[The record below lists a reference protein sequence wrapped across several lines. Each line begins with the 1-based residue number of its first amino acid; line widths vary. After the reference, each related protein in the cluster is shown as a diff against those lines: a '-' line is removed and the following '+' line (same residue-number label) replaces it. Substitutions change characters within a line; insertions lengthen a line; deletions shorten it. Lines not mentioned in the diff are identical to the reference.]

1 MNKQRKKF
9 GEGLERIIEDI
20 NIGFDLDL
28 PRVQSQGSS
37 ESCPAEQKCVNYI
50 AYLYWQ
56 DCLHEPLMDLF
67 QWDRKQFPNRQISGR
82 SFQSYF
88 ANPLS
93 STALRRGFDQRL
105 RLRSEKERARV
116 YEYWCK
122 ILHDATWIKKNSL
135 AESNSPV
142 RVNSSAATPT
152 ANTPD
157 KCTPETN
164 GSMSS
169 KRKNKNNPEVFS
181 TAPSSPIFD
190 FDTCSSSDACDGGY
204 GSDTYALSD
213 FDKFDGF
220 DFDFA
225 VEALTDIDDYGIVP
239 SAPAKVSVPF
249 TTSPQIDALQS
260 KINDGMIVKKSP
272 SRAMHPGLSNSKSLS
287 FNNSTSPGRSFSST
301 IVSTVPN
308 SRVPTPLTSFASD
321 TFRSPVY
328 PVMRISPSLTPLDE
342 GKLIPML
349 SDLVTKGPFSKRLA
363 WFKDIPLRLRYEV
376 ERLAR
381 ACDITPETI
390 LSEDVLAEDHSYD
403 ALYQILS
410 RGPYKNKIERSKLC
424 VWRVATESY
433 MDPEKQ
439 TMVVFS
445 GQLEWKDER
454 LVLVLNPLKLEKSHR
469 FARRYG
475 ADRFLEILLPSKHPS
490 KSGRDAEIFGKAL
503 GKWLSNEYHY
513 LIGRRWRAFYLE
525 DLKSKSK
532 ANSFSG
538 SGRKAFLFAVDG
550 EDFLGTLPGISPMD
564 ETSENHTPMTVEQL
578 VDWHIHYGRN
588 THQEYSK
595 LFTRIRLGLS
605 RTTAT
610 ITLRPEEFIYD
621 DDPRQEKMSD
631 GFAMMSRSLGR
642 AIADSI
648 CLSKVPT
655 CFQGRIAGAKGVWV
669 VAKDDQDIHVKGLRH
684 FETERGYWLVINASQ
699 LKVQPPPCDT
709 SLMFDKHQLTFDVSS
724 YSQPPQPVHL
734 NTQFL
739 MVLQDRG
746 TNKEYILSL
755 IPKEADKFY
764 SEFLLVQNG
773 DSAACRAWVRQNG
786 GDASSQIPALNEST
800 FPPSRTVQLNMFLDA
815 GFLPSNLAFV
825 RRLFKENFLGDFV
838 QKLEALK
845 IKIPKSTYKAQIHL
859 DLGDSWEDGTT
870 DLDGIDVLVARA
882 PAHLPSDIQK
892 CRAVFHPALRYLK
905 NVAIFPTKGEVPLAS
920 LLSGG
925 DYDGDEVWVC
935 WDQEIVKPFVNY
947 PMPEIPEPEEYGLV
961 KVSRRVGDMPFDR
974 FMENS
979 FIFNM
984 SQNPL
989 GLCTNEHER
998 YCYHRGGIGSPLAI
1012 HFSGLLSH
1020 LADIRKSGYE
1030 YPAENRQKYRESL
1043 GPLTLRNPAYKTDKT
1058 PEQDRDSIT
1067 WKSDN
1072 ILDCLRF
1079 EVVEMAKERIYSR
1092 LNDDC
1097 PSINIPKVDE
1107 DLIAP
1112 WKQTWDR
1119 AIQERNS
1126 GCSKLLDAIKKLRE
1140 QVEAAF
1146 ETYRRVTDKL
1156 SHAAKVTFAAESLMS
1171 IQPPDIDHPVA
1182 IVWKESAFEWKNLLA
1197 SCAYQC
1203 PPDSWF
1209 TWYAAFKTL
1218 CDMKARANGHWYS
1231 VKAPIYH
1238 RLTMSKSMMKKIET
1252 ERRKAET
1259 EEELLLLRSLEE
1271 QEILDN
1277 DSDDDWYSV
1286 V

>member
-1 MNKQRKKF
+1 MSKQRKKS
-9 GEGLERIIEDI
+9 GKDLERIIEDI

-28 PRVQSQGSS
+28 PRVQSQGPS
-37 ESCPAEQKCVNYI
+37 ESCPAEQKCVSYI
-50 AYLYWQ
+50 IYLYWN
-56 DCLHEPLMDLF
+56 DHLHEPLVELF
-67 QWDRKQFPNRQISGR
+67 KWDRRQFPNRQISGR

-88 ANPLS
+88 ADPLS
-93 STALRRGFDQRL
+93 STALRRGLDQPL
-105 RLRSEKERARV
+105 RLRSEKEKAGV
-116 YEYWCK
+116 YEYWSK
-122 ILHDATWIKKNSL
+122 VLYDAYWIARHNL
-135 AESNSPV
+135 AESTSPG
-142 RVNSSAATPT
+142 RDTSST
-152 ANTPD
+152 ANSTTDTPD
-157 KCTPETN
+157 KCTAETN
-164 GSMSS
+164 GNMSV
-169 KRKNKNNPEVFS
+169 KRKNKNNPE
-181 TAPSSPIFD
+181 TPPKKRKQLKL
-190 FDTCSSSDACDGGY
+190 G
-204 GSDTYALSD
+204 
-213 FDKFDGF
+213 
-220 DFDFA
+220 
-225 VEALTDIDDYGIVP
+225 DYGIGTSASPKV
-239 SAPAKVSVPF
+239 SAPVM
-249 TTSPQIDALQS
+249 TSPRIDTLQS

-272 SRAMHPGLSNSKSLS
+272 SRTMHPGLSNSKSLS
-287 FNNSTSPGRSFSST
+287 LNDSSSPGRSFSST
-301 IVSTVPN
+301 TVSTVPN
-308 SRVPTPLTSFASD
+308 SRVTTPLTSFAST
-321 TFRSPVY
+321 TFRSPIY
-328 PVMRISPSLTPLDE
+328 PVMRISPTLTPLDE

-349 SDLVTKGPFSKRLA
+349 SDLVTNGPFSKRLA
-363 WFKDIPLRLRYEV
+363 WFKDVPLRLRYEV

-390 LSEDVLAEDHSYD
+390 LSEDVLTEDQSYD
-403 ALYQILS
+403 DLCHNLY
-410 RGPYKNKIERSKLC
+410 RGPYKNKFERSKLT
-424 VWRVATESY
+424 VWRVATETY
-433 MDPEKQ
+433 MDAEKQ

-445 GQLEWKDER
+445 GQLEWKGER

-475 ADRFLEILLPSKHPS
+475 ADRFLEILLPSKHPT
-490 KSGRDAEIFGKAL
+490 KCGRDAEIFGKAL

-513 LIGRRWRAFYLE
+513 LLGRRWRAFYLE

-532 ANSFSG
+532 TTSFSG

-550 EDFLGTLPGISPMD
+550 EDFLGTLPRISPMD

-578 VDWHIHYGRN
+578 VDWHIHYDRN

-631 GFAMMSRSLGR
+631 GCAMMSRSLGR
-642 AIADSI
+642 AIADSL

-655 CFQGRIAGAKGVWV
+655 CFQGRIAGAKGIWV
-669 VAKDDQDIHVKGLRH
+669 VAKDNRDIHVKGLRH

-709 SLMFDKHQLTFDVSS
+709 SLMIDKHQLTFDVSS

-755 IPKEADKFY
+755 ILEEADKFY

-800 FPPSRTVQLNMFLDA
+800 FSHSLTGRLNMLLDA
-815 GFLPSNLAFV
+815 GFSPSTLAFV
-825 RRLFKENFLGDFV
+825 RRLFKEYSLGGFV

-845 IKIPKSTYKAQIHL
+845 IKTPQSTYVYCIPDPYGVLEEGQVHL

-947 PMPEIPEPEEYGLV
+947 PMPDIPEPEEYGLV

-974 FMENS
+974 FMEYS

-1058 PEQDRDSIT
+1058 PEQDGDLIT

-1079 EVVEMAKERIYSR
+1079 EVVEMVKERIYSR

-1097 PSINIPKVDE
+1097 PSINIPRVDE
-1107 DLIAP
+1107 DLIAT
-1112 WKQTWDR
+1112 WKRIWDR

-1126 GCSKLLDAIKKLRE
+1126 GCSKLLEAIKKLRE
-1140 QVEAAF
+1140 QVEAAS
-1146 ETYRRVTDKL
+1146 ESYRRVTDKL
-1156 SHAAKVTFAAESLMS
+1156 SHAAKVTFAAESLMA
-1171 IQPPDIDHPVA
+1171 IKPPDIDHPVA
-1182 IVWKESAFEWKNLLA
+1182 IVWKESDYEWKNLLA

-1203 PPDSWF
+1203 SPDSWF
-1209 TWYAAFKTL
+1209 TWHAAFKVL
-1218 CDMKARANGHWYS
+1218 CHMKARANGNWYS

-1238 RLTMSKSMMKKIET
+1238 RLTMNKSMMKKIEI

>member
-1 MNKQRKKF
+1 MR
-9 GEGLERIIEDI
+9 
-20 NIGFDLDL
+20 
-28 PRVQSQGSS
+28 
-37 ESCPAEQKCVNYI
+37 
-50 AYLYWQ
+50 
-56 DCLHEPLMDLF
+56 
-67 QWDRKQFPNRQISGR
+67 
-82 SFQSYF
+82 
-88 ANPLS
+88 
-93 STALRRGFDQRL
+93 
-105 RLRSEKERARV
+105 
-116 YEYWCK
+116 
-122 ILHDATWIKKNSL
+122 
-135 AESNSPV
+135 
-142 RVNSSAATPT
+142 
-152 ANTPD
+152 
-157 KCTPETN
+157 
-164 GSMSS
+164 
-169 KRKNKNNPEVFS
+169 
-181 TAPSSPIFD
+181 
-190 FDTCSSSDACDGGY
+190 
-204 GSDTYALSD
+204 
-213 FDKFDGF
+213 
-220 DFDFA
+220 
-225 VEALTDIDDYGIVP
+225 
-239 SAPAKVSVPF
+239 
-249 TTSPQIDALQS
+249 
-260 KINDGMIVKKSP
+260 
-272 SRAMHPGLSNSKSLS
+272 PGLSNSKGLS
-287 FNNSTSPGRSFSST
+287 FNDSTSPGRSFSST
-301 IVSTVPN
+301 TVSTVPN
-308 SRVPTPLTSFASD
+308 SRVTTPLTSFASA
-321 TFRSPVY
+321 TFRLPRY
-328 PVMRISPSLTPLDE
+328 PVMRISPTLTPLDE

-349 SDLVTKGPFSKRLA
+349 SDLVTKGPFSKRLE
-363 WFKDIPLRLRYEV
+363 WFKDVPLRLRYEV

-381 ACDITPETI
+381 ACDIMPETI
-390 LSEDVLAEDHSYD
+390 LSEDILIEDQSYHT
-403 ALYQILS
+403 LFQILS
-410 RGPYKNKIERSKLC
+410 RGPYKNKIEKPKLG

-433 MDPEKQ
+433 MDPEKR

-475 ADRFLEILLPSKHPS
+475 ADRFLEVLLPSKHPT

-513 LIGRRWRAFYLE
+513 LLGRRWRAFYLE

-532 ANSFSG
+532 TTSFSG

-550 EDFLGTLPGISPMD
+550 EDFLGTPSGISPMD
-564 ETSENHTPMTVEQL
+564 ETSENHAPMTVEQL
-578 VDWHIHYGRN
+578 VDWHIHYARN

-642 AIADSI
+642 AIADSL

-655 CFQGRIAGAKGVWV
+655 IFQGRIAGAKGIWL
-669 VAKDDQDIHVKGLRH
+669 VAKDDQDIHVKGLRN

-699 LKVQPPPCDT
+699 LKVQPPP
-709 SLMFDKHQLTFDVSS
+709 LVILLTFDVSS

-734 NTQFL
+734 NIQFL

-746 TNKEYILSL
+746 VNKEYILSL
-755 IPKEADKFY
+755 IPDEADKFY

-773 DSAACRAWVRQNG
+773 DPVACRAWVRKNG

-800 FPPSRTVQLNMFLDA
+800 FPTNHTAQLNGLLDA
-815 GFLPSNLAFV
+815 GFSPSNLAFV
-825 RRLFKENFLGDFV
+825 RRLFKENSLGGFV

-845 IKIPKSTYKAQIHL
+845 IKIPQSTYVYCIPDPYGVLEEGQIHL

-905 NVAIFPTKGEVPLAS
+905 HVAIFPTKGDVPLAS

-974 FMENS
+974 FMEYA

-1043 GPLTLRNPAYKTDKT
+1043 GPLTLRNPAYKIDKAS
-1058 PEQDRDSIT
+1058 EQDGEPIT

-1079 EVVEMAKERIYSR
+1079 EVVETVKARIYSR
-1092 LNDDC
+1092 LNNDC

-1107 DLIAP
+1107 DLIAI
-1112 WKQTWDR
+1112 WKKTWDR

-1126 GCSKLLDAIKKLRE
+1126 GCSKLLDAINKLRE
-1140 QVEAAF
+1140 QVEAAS

-1156 SHAAKVTFAAESLMS
+1156 SHAAKVTFAAESLMA
-1171 IQPPDIDHPVA
+1171 IKPPDIDHPVA
-1182 IVWKESAFEWKNLLA
+1182 IVWRESAYEWKNLLA

-1203 PPDSWF
+1203 SPDSWF
-1209 TWYAAFKTL
+1209 TWHAAFKVL

-1231 VKAPIYH
+1231 VQAPIYH
-1238 RLTMSKSMMKKIET
+1238 RLTMNKSMMKKIET
-1252 ERRKAET
+1252 DRRKAET

-1286 V
+1286 SKIPLFMHVLFYERTANATYTLASKSLVIIMLILIDQDRVLEYKYFEYYFGSSCETHQSPLETLQVGHDELNLEFFFGLLGFATVYLVPSRLQNPLSGAMYDYSYHVVI